1 MLFCSMPVRV
11 HRARRRDGVPSWAL
25 QLWGRGQPAGPA
37 VSPEGGGPRGT
48 RGTRLPA
55 GGPCCSLRGGPGGV
69 VPPPRPAPP
78 CLGSRRPLLAARRS
92 RPGVRATDSS
102 PGPAARG
109 GAGGPAAHGGG
120 GGRPPRLLAPTPRRA
135 LPPHSWSF
143 GSAHSL
149 INPFGIIYKK

>member
-1 MLFCSMPVRV
+1 MVSLAGPHSCGAGGSP
-11 HRARRRDGVPSWAL
+11 RALPWAPKA
-25 QLWGRGQPAGPA
+25 GDPGGPAGRRCP
-37 VSPEGGGPRGT
+37 PEARAAPSGAARE
-48 RGTRLPA
+48 
-55 GGPCCSLRGGPGGV
+55 GV
-69 VPPPRPAPP
+69 VPPPRPAVPGGSAPSAGNPP
-78 CLGSRRPLLAARRS
+78 QAARKEG
-92 RPGVRATDSS
+92 PGSS

-120 GGRPPRLLAPTPRRA
+120 GGKPPRPLAPTPRRA